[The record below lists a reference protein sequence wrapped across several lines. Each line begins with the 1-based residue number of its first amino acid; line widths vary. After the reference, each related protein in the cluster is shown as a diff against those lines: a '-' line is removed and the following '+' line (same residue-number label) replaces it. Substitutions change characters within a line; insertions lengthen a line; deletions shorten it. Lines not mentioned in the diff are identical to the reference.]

1 MLARTR
7 SSPSFTP
14 AVDPYCDDLPP
25 VTQPPLL
32 SRQPHFHRLDTS
44 PSFCSPFQPPPLGHS
59 PPTAAMSCAA
69 SYRYTQPFG
78 CAAAALP
85 QQSGCG
91 LSLLRSSCSVDS
103 LAHTAG
109 FALYKQPPASVASSA
124 LTLHSQQRGAR
135 ERQQLE
141 ERKYND
147 SQQLEEYEH
156 KEQQHQQQQ
165 RRIRDVTRTRVPRE
179 WRRQR
184 SKD

>member
-14 AVDPYCDDLPP
+14 TVDPYSDDLPS
-25 VTQPPLL
+25 VTQLPHL

-44 PSFCSPFQPPPLGHS
+44 PSFCSPFQPPLGHS

-69 SYRYTQPFG
+69 SYRSTQPFG

-85 QQSGCG
+85 QQAGCG

-109 FALYKQPPASVASSA
+109 IALYKQPPACIASPA
-124 LTLHSQQRGAR
+124 LALHSQQRGVR

-141 ERKYND
+141 ERKEAE
-147 SQQLEEYEH
+147 SQQLQEYEH